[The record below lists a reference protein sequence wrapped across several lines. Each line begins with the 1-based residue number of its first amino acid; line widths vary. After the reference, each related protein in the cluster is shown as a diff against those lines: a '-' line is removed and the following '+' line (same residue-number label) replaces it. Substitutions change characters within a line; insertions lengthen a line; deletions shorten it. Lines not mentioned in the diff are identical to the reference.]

1 MSIEYELSA
10 GIPAITAF
18 ETEVYDATDAE
29 TQTLTFDV
37 EAKVRK
43 IIRCRVTHTCTV
55 SAAVESIYPI

>member
-43 IIRCRVTHTCTV
+43 IICCPVTHT
-55 SAAVESIYPI
+55 AAVESIYPI